1 MNQLESTL
9 LLASMLICVTTAL
22 RPSKKTFQPSR
33 ETPELPK
40 MNPQNI
46 KITCRECGKHGRL
59 CDFNNNC
66 DNERCMIVMARKV
79 KNSKPPAILA
89 PAVHPKHC
97 VCDRCLDAG
106 ATAIGMALLTA
117 KEGEGA
123 QAPKQIKK
131 RVVTHLSPVL
141 SYYDDKEET
150 MGITVPDA
158 ISVTVHLRG
167 KRK

>member
-1 MNQLESTL
+1 
-9 LLASMLICVTTAL
+9 
-22 RPSKKTFQPSR
+22 
-33 ETPELPK
+33 
-40 MNPQNI
+40 
-46 KITCRECGKHGRL
+46 
-59 CDFNNNC
+59 
-66 DNERCMIVMARKV
+66 
-79 KNSKPPAILA
+79 
-89 PAVHPKHC
+89 
-97 VCDRCLDAG
+97 
-106 ATAIGMALLTA
+106 MALLTA